1 MSEIQNPTVP
11 TEEVVENASQERLP
25 EEVSANVEQAE
36 EPVEEIIEEDV
47 SQAPTR
53 QYSSKAELLDYIKE
67 LIDGE
72 VVVSRPELDSLKS
85 SYYRF
90 AKANAEE
97 AFNKFVEEGGDAEAY
112 QPEPDP
118 DEVVFKEQLN
128 VLRDRRAA
136 LQKAKE
142 EEREQN
148 LVKKLQIIDRIK
160 VILEKPDDVNKS
172 YKDFKALQQEWSE
185 VGEVPATQS
194 TDLWRNYQQLV
205 EQFYDTLKLNN
216 EFRAYDFK
224 KNLEIKTAI
233 CDSAEK
239 LAEETDPISAFRK
252 LQILHQQF
260 REVGPVAR
268 ELREGIWERFKNAS
282 TIINK
287 KHQEYFEGRKAQEQE
302 NLDQKT
308 AICEIVESFNL
319 DELKSFS
326 DWNNVAEQITQL
338 QAKWKTI
345 GFAPQKFNVKIY
357 ERFRAACDNFFTKKS
372 QYFKEVRGNLTDNL
386 KLKLEL
392 CEQAEALKDS
402 TDWKTTTDKF
412 VQLQKKWKEIGTVP
426 KKYSDE
432 IWKRFNSACESFFEA
447 KKKENSSMF
456 TEQRENLDKKKG
468 LVERLKAIETPAEA
482 SEELRETLRSIQ
494 DEWNQIGHVPFKEKD
509 KVFKAFRAELDRL
522 YSVIGATATKRRVE
536 RFKSELKTVGA
547 DKLKDRLTRQYDI
560 LKNEI
565 KTYENNLGFLNLTSK
580 SKEGNSLVDELNR
593 KVDKLRAD
601 LEEIKMKIKACDQQ
615 DEVADEEQEKT
626 ED

>member
-67 LIDGE
+67 LVDGE

-308 AICEIVESFNL
+308 AICEIVESFNI

-326 DWNNVAEQITQL
+326 DWNNIAEQITQL

-482 SEELRETLRSIQ
+482 SEELRDTLRSIQ

>member
-326 DWNNVAEQITQL
+326 DWNNIAEQITQL

>member
-67 LIDGE
+67 LVDGE

-482 SEELRETLRSIQ
+482 SEELRDTLRSIQ

>member
-326 DWNNVAEQITQL
+326 DWNNIAEQITQL

-482 SEELRETLRSIQ
+482 SEELRDTLRSIQ